1 MAVPDQDPRNLHD
14 LAVDIQTDLQKLAT
28 GLAHA
33 GAAPPAVSE
42 LTRMAE
48 VISGV
53 TKELAA
59 GPQLDA
65 GSPQQPQHPGAP
77 PQGAPAAP
85 PQPAPAGPPQA
96 APAPAQSPE
105 QQAAHHSMH
114 AAVSGL
120 KAAMVANK
128 TSQPQ

>member
-59 GPQLDA
+59 GPQLDS
-65 GSPQQPQHPGAP
+65 GQPQQPQNPGAP
-77 PQGAPAAP
+77 PQA
-85 PQPAPAGPPQA
+85 APAGPPQA
-96 APAPAQSPE
+96 AQQPQQSPE

-128 TSQPQ
+128 TQPQ